1 MIFIYNLRIG
11 KYPQPDRIPSGVS
24 MTVHLRISLIITLLG
39 SLLAAEVL
47 EAQAARPIRRSAL
60 QRIPGALPAGAVP
73 ILVGQVPAGA
83 GLKNTFPPLPPNH
96 FVGQDCTSC
105 HNPAFMA
112 AYLAS
117 IAAPVANTEPLNV
130 SVADEEPTIS
140 IADALRKTSLARPR
154 SIEAVLAARRDLAFG
169 GLKEMPAE
177 DASEQKL
184 ATARAERIAL
194 LIRSGNWTGYQQE
207 LDACGDQANDVHRRC
222 VQLLAQHDQA
232 MLPEEVLDLA
242 TVNLPAMES
251 ALTDPEAP
259 EVVFIPTT
267 IKPGEDSEL
276 PEFPID
282 ADPGN
287 LPVAVRSTATVA
299 TLVVPPRA
307 VASRLA
313 TRRSVEATVASA
325 NEAAAAPSNIDPLLR
340 SYATLL
346 KKAATRGS
354 TRTLLQR
361 LEAGVGQF
369 GGSDPENRA
378 RACDLLVAAELHAE
392 AKPYL
397 EPLPTEGDASAEL
410 RIRHGLYH
418 RAVAA
423 KEKELKVKREHQTR
437 SADLFSAVAEDNS
450 AEAKDRTRSVA
461 LLSELLPALSP
472 RWTNQ
477 WRARVFAGEGAV
489 GQAMLAQLGEK
500 ARKLFQTRGSAVNQ
514 RLEVMRAIRTTID
527 ALLDQV
533 GTEIGPWQASI
544 DVLAVAFAD
553 EANLSLGRP
562 VSTAANRRPSRPI
575 PAKDLV
581 DAAPDGRWVR
591 AIAPSLRQ
599 ACTLAAI
606 ACAARADEPA
616 HAMEALRAVAADPA
630 VDISEL
636 ASTLISEWQRNLD
649 PNRPDDEF
657 FSSRII
663 TSSGVFIR
671 SFGGQPSAPLTRSK
685 QRRSLRQLGEM
696 VTELKELGV
705 PDIDWEVLVRA
716 FTASHSQAEV
726 YRIEDIEQL
735 FGPLDELP
743 NEVAEPLAR
752 AMWRQLQRNWRSP
765 ELQQAKGTRR
775 TTLELQGEVERG
787 YRLAQQLAHHATDQA
802 PMTWV
807 PQMLAGNL
815 YFDLGEFW
823 RELDPDLERYVP
835 QREAAF
841 SCYSEAIRIYKEGL
855 VAGREKRTVVPHLQ
869 WFTSALG
876 ASELSFL
883 TMTTKPENDQVG
895 LLIEA
900 IESLDVD
907 ENQQHRGLF
916 ADAVEKA
923 IGRVPADLRSRFVRH
938 SMRVIGNHPLGRG
951 TRRLARLYED
961 LESEVELYISIDG
974 SVDVGTEPFGVRVS
988 LRYTDALER
997 ETGGFDLYLRNQVY
1011 VRLAPQPMDYKDD
1024 FEARLREAFDEHFE
1038 IDALQF
1044 NSPDFRPYSF
1054 QRPGWMEK
1062 SFAYLILRAR
1072 DQSVDLLP
1080 QVRIDLDF
1088 RDGTNGSVRVPV
1100 VSSVIPILATKNS
1113 GARPTEGDIQVEI
1126 TLDDR
1131 ELYSRKLKLEILAQG
1146 LGVLPEL
1153 NGILPDWQENL
1164 TSSGYAL
1171 AEIDGLLDNG
1181 LNVVK
1186 IEPEILPIVPESE
1199 RSWTIHLEVP
1209 ESLDS
1214 SEVFHF
1220 PAAAD
1225 GIELTCKK
1233 YADFDIIT
1241 LEEPVAA
1248 LMIPAA
1254 GLPKWLTIA
1263 IAAIVAAFLLV
1274 MLGRKKKVEEIV
1286 IPRWRIEGLIDEND
1300 LPALQQEVATIEAR
1314 YFAAESESEIDQQS
1328 LEKTAQQW
1336 LNRSKN

>member
-1 MIFIYNLRIG
+1 
-11 KYPQPDRIPSGVS
+11 
-24 MTVHLRISLIITLLG
+24 
-39 SLLAAEVL
+39 
-47 EAQAARPIRRSAL
+47 
-60 QRIPGALPAGAVP
+60 
-73 ILVGQVPAGA
+73 
-83 GLKNTFPPLPPNH
+83 
-96 FVGQDCTSC
+96 
-105 HNPAFMA
+105 
-112 AYLAS
+112 
-117 IAAPVANTEPLNV
+117 
-130 SVADEEPTIS
+130 
-140 IADALRKTSLARPR
+140 
-154 SIEAVLAARRDLAFG
+154 
-169 GLKEMPAE
+169 
-177 DASEQKL
+177 
-184 ATARAERIAL
+184 
-194 LIRSGNWTGYQQE
+194 
-207 LDACGDQANDVHRRC
+207 
-222 VQLLAQHDQA
+222 
-232 MLPEEVLDLA
+232 
-242 TVNLPAMES
+242 
-251 ALTDPEAP
+251 
-259 EVVFIPTT
+259 
-267 IKPGEDSEL
+267 
-276 PEFPID
+276 
-282 ADPGN
+282 
-287 LPVAVRSTATVA
+287 
-299 TLVVPPRA
+299 
-307 VASRLA
+307 
-313 TRRSVEATVASA
+313 
-325 NEAAAAPSNIDPLLR
+325 
-340 SYATLL
+340 
-346 KKAATRGS
+346 
-354 TRTLLQR
+354 
-361 LEAGVGQF
+361 
-369 GGSDPENRA
+369 
-378 RACDLLVAAELHAE
+378 
-392 AKPYL
+392 
-397 EPLPTEGDASAEL
+397 
-410 RIRHGLYH
+410 
-418 RAVAA
+418 
-423 KEKELKVKREHQTR
+423 
-437 SADLFSAVAEDNS
+437 
-450 AEAKDRTRSVA
+450 
-461 LLSELLPALSP
+461 
-472 RWTNQ
+472 
-477 WRARVFAGEGAV
+477 
-489 GQAMLAQLGEK
+489 
-500 ARKLFQTRGSAVNQ
+500 
-514 RLEVMRAIRTTID
+514 
-527 ALLDQV
+527 
-533 GTEIGPWQASI
+533 
-544 DVLAVAFAD
+544 AD

-616 HAMEALRAVAADPA
+616 HAMEALRAVATDPA

-726 YRIEDIEQL
+726 YRIEDIEEL

-787 YRLAQQLAHHATDQA
+787 YRLAQLLAHHATNQA
-802 PMTWV
+802 PLTWV

-841 SCYSEAIRIYKEGL
+841 SCYSEAIRIYTEGL

-916 ADAVEKA
+916 ADAVERA

-961 LESEVELYISIDG
+961 LESEVELHISIDG

-1011 VRLAPQPMDYKDD
+1011 VRLAPQPMDYRDD
-1024 FEARLREAFDEHFE
+1024 FEARLREALDEHFE
-1038 IDALQF
+1038 IEALQF

-1062 SFAYLILRAR
+1062 SFAYLILRAK
-1072 DQSVDLLP
+1072 DPSVDLLP
-1080 QVRIDLDF
+1080 EVRIDLDF

-1100 VSSVIPILATKNS
+1100 VSPVIPILATNNS

-1131 ELYSRKLKLEILAQG
+1131 ELDSRKLKLEILAQG
-1146 LGVLPEL
+1146 LGVLPPL

-1164 TSSGYAL
+1164 TSSGYSL

-1199 RSWTIHLEVP
+1199 RAWTIQLQVPDHL
-1209 ESLDS
+1209 S
-1214 SEVFHF
+1214 SAEVFHF

-1233 YADFDIIT
+1233 YADFDIVE
-1241 LEEPVAA
+1241 LEEPVAT

-1254 GLPKWLTIA
+1254 GLPKWLMMT

-1274 MLGRKKKVEEIV
+1274 MLGRKKKVEEKV
-1286 IPRWRIEGLIDEND
+1286 IPRWRMPEEVSPLSIAHLLRRIEEEEGLIDEND

-1314 YFAAESESEIDQQS
+1314 YFAAEGDDLID
-1328 LEKTAQQW
+1328 LPDLKERAQQW

>member
-1 MIFIYNLRIG
+1 MSAQTRIG
-11 KYPQPDRIPSGVS
+11 
-24 MTVHLRISLIITLLG
+24 LIITLLG
-39 SLLAAEVL
+39 SLLAAEL
-47 EAQAARPIRRSAL
+47 LQAQAARPIRATRL

-73 ILVGQVPAGA
+73 LPVGQIPPGA
-83 GLKNTFPPLPPNH
+83 RPKNTFPPLPPNH
-96 FVGQDCTSC
+96 FVGQDCASC
-105 HNPAFMA
+105 HEPAFME

-117 IAAPVANTEPLNV
+117 LAPPVFADTEPLNV
-130 SVADEEPTIS
+130 SVAAEEPTIS

-177 DASEQKL
+177 DAREQKR
-184 ATARAERIAL
+184 AIARAGRIAL

-207 LDACGDQANDVHRRC
+207 LDACGDQARAVHRRC

-251 ALTDPEAP
+251 ALTDRETP
-259 EVVFIPTT
+259 EVVAIPTA
-267 IKPGEDSEL
+267 IKPAEDSEP
-276 PEFPID
+276 PEFTID

-287 LPVAVRSTATVA
+287 LPVAVRSTAAVA
-299 TLVVPPRA
+299 TLVVPPSA
-307 VASRLA
+307 VAPRVA
-313 TRRSVEATVASA
+313 TRSSVETNVASTI
-325 NEAAAAPSNIDPLLR
+325 ESAAAPSNIDPLLR

-361 LEAGVGQF
+361 LEAGAGQF
-369 GGSDPENRA
+369 GGTDPKNRA

-418 RAVAA
+418 RAIAA
-423 KEKELKVKREHQTR
+423 KEKDLQVKREHQTR

-450 AEAKDRTRSVA
+450 AEAKDRTRSVT
-461 LLSELLPALSP
+461 LLSGLLPALSP
-472 RWTNQ
+472 TWTKV

-514 RLEVMRAIRTTID
+514 RLELMRAIRTTID

-562 VSTAANRRPSRPI
+562 VSTPANRRPSRPI

-581 DAAPDGRWVR
+581 DAAPDGRWIR

-616 HAMEALRAVAADPA
+616 HAMEALRSVATDPA

-636 ASTLISEWQRNLD
+636 ASTLVSEWQRNLD
-649 PNRPDDEF
+649 PNRPDNEF
-657 FSSRII
+657 FSSRVI
-663 TSSGVFIR
+663 TSTGVFIS

-726 YRIEDIEQL
+726 YRIEDIEEL

-765 ELQQAKGTRR
+765 ELQQSKGTRR

-787 YRLAQQLAHHATDQA
+787 YRLAQQLAHHATNQA
-802 PMTWV
+802 PLTWV

-815 YFDLGEFW
+815 YFDLGEYW

-841 SCYSEAIRIYKEGL
+841 SCYSEAIRIYTEGL
-855 VAGREKRTVVPHLQ
+855 VAGREKRTVVPHMQ

-895 LLIEA
+895 LLIDA
-900 IESLDVD
+900 INSLDTD
-907 ENQQHRGLF
+907 ENREHRGLF

-938 SMRVIGNHPLGRG
+938 AMRVIGNHPLGRG
-951 TRRLARLYED
+951 TRRLSRLYED
-961 LESEVELYISIDG
+961 LESEVELYVSIDG
-974 SVDVGTEPFGVRVS
+974 STDVGTDPFGVRVA

-997 ETGGFDLYLRNQVY
+997 ETGGFDLYMRNQVY
-1011 VRLAPQPMDYKDD
+1011 VRLAPQPMDYRDD
-1024 FEARLREAFDEHFE
+1024 FEARLREALDEHFE
-1038 IDALQF
+1038 IEALQF

-1062 SFAYLILRAR
+1062 SFAYLILRAK
-1072 DQSVDLLP
+1072 DPSVDLLP

-1100 VSSVIPILATKNS
+1100 VSSVIPIVATKNS

-1131 ELYSRKLKLEILAQG
+1131 ELDLGKLKLEVLAQG
-1146 LGVLPEL
+1146 LGVLPGL
-1153 NGILPDWQENL
+1153 GGILPGWQEKL
-1164 TSSGYAL
+1164 VSSGYPL
-1171 AEIDGLLDNG
+1171 ADIDGLLDNG
-1181 LNVVK
+1181 LNLVK
-1186 IEPEILPIVPESE
+1186 IEPETLPIVPESE
-1199 RSWTIHLEVP
+1199 RSWTINLQVP
-1209 ESLDS
+1209 DSLAS
-1214 SEVFHF
+1214 SEVFQF
-1220 PAAAD
+1220 PTVTA

-1233 YADFDIIT
+1233 YADFDIVE
-1241 LEEPVAA
+1241 LEEPVVM
-1248 LMIPAA
+1248 LQIPTK
-1254 GLPKWLTIA
+1254 GLPDWAIMTIGGILA
-1263 IAAIVAAFLLV
+1263 VLLLII
-1274 MLGRKKKVEEIV
+1274 LGKKKTVEEAV
-1286 IPRWRIEGLIDEND
+1286 VPRWQMPEEVSPLSVTHLLRRIEEEQGLIDASD
-1300 LPALQQEVATIEAR
+1300 LPALREAVASIEAR
-1314 YFAAESESEIDQQS
+1314 YFSVESEIQIDQPG
-1328 LEKTAQQW
+1328 LKETAQQW
-1336 LNRSKN
+1336 LNRSRN